1 MYRFLKTKTVEG
13 AEYAAGQV
21 ADLSGLPP
29 RTLRRMLDNRRIVP
43 VASAAESAPTPINGR
58 RR

>member
-1 MYRFLKTKTVEG
+1 MYRFLKAQTVDG
-13 AEYAAGQV
+13 ADYAAGQV
-21 ADLSGLPP
+21 ADLSGLRP

-43 VASAAESAPTPINGR
+43 VASAAESAPASGGR

>member
-1 MYRFLKTKTVEG
+1 MYRFLKTQTVDG

-43 VASAAESAPTPINGR
+43 VSGAAESAPASGGR